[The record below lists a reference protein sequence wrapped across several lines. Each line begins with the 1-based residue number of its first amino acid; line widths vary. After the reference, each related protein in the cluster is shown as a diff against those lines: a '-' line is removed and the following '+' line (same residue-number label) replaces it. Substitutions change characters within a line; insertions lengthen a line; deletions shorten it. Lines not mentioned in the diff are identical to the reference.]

1 MIGYTAPRYLVMGG
15 TTSLYSA
22 AQTQDSLALGIT
34 KSRFL
39 KEQYGFGIS
48 SSVVIVNNTDMVLHL
63 GGKGHFSGRFQYDP
77 PTVIEAKRTG
87 VFLHCHRDSALAGS
101 VGVVEYSIGAGAAS
115 MMFYVGWSTPYSG
128 HNRIG
133 IQFGTNKPADMTNM
147 ISICEKSDGEY
158 KANKQNPNTSQK
170 FEANA
175 YIYENKASV
184 IIVVTIKQLVNCGV

>member
-34 KSRFL
+34 KARFL

-63 GGKGHFSGRFQYDP
+63 GGKGHHFLGRFEHDP
-77 PTVIEAKRTG
+77 PTVIEAKGTG
-87 VFLHCHRDSALAGS
+87 VFLHCHRNGAATGS
-101 VGVVEYSIGAGAAS
+101 VGVVEYSIGAGVAS
-115 MMFYVGWSTPYSG
+115 MMFYVGWSTPYTG
-128 HNRIG
+128 TNKIG

-147 ISICEKSDGEY
+147 I
-158 KANKQNPNTSQK
+158 
-170 FEANA
+170 
-175 YIYENKASV
+175 
-184 IIVVTIKQLVNCGV
+184 